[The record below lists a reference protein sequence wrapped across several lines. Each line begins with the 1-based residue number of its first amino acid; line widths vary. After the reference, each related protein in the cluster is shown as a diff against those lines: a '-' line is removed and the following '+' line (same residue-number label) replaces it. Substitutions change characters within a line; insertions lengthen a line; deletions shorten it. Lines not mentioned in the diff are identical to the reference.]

1 MKVLVTDHVFEHL
14 DVERSILEP
23 LGAELVEA
31 PGTSEEDLVVAVKD
45 ADAML
50 VCYAKV
56 TAASHRLA
64 IF

>member
-50 VCYAKV
+50 AFV
-56 TAASHRLA
+56 ASLG
-64 IF
+64 